1 MFCEQIFAAKIVT
14 FLQLCSLEME
24 ELVDAF
30 KHPTQTRD
38 DGIALDGVLYKCIR
52 ADKFSIYAK
61 KVIC

>member
-1 MFCEQIFAAKIVT
+1 MFVKKFLAAKIVIS
-14 FLQLCSLEME
+14 LQLCTLEME

-30 KHPTQTRD
+30 KHPTHTRD

-61 KVIC
+61 KVMC